1 MLDQVLVIDI
11 EATCWE
17 GPPPAGQESEI
28 IEIGICPFEIL
39 SGRRLEKRSILV
51 KPEQS
56 RVSAFC
62 RRLTGLTQEQVDKGI
77 SFGEACLILKR
88 DYLSDKRVWASYGNY
103 DRLQFERQ
111 CRYHQI
117 EYPFG
122 ADHIN
127 LKLFFALLQEL
138 RYVSLLEALNVMGHS
153 FEGSYHRGSDDA
165 WNAAGIFAEI
175 LKRHKIGGNL
185 LENESLHAVL

>member
-1 MLDQVLVIDI
+1 MAKRMLDQVLVIDI

-17 GPPPAGQESEI
+17 GPPPEGLESEI
-28 IEIGICPFEIL
+28 IEIGICPLEIL
-39 SGRRLEKRSILV
+39 SRRRLEKRSILV

-62 RRLTGLTQEQVDKGI
+62 RRLTGLTQEQVDQGI
-77 SFGEACLILKR
+77 SFAEACLILKR

-111 CRYHQI
+111 CRYHHI

-122 ADHIN
+122 EDHIN
-127 LKLFFALLQEL
+127 LKLFLALLHGL
-138 RYVSLLEALNVMGHS
+138 G
-153 FEGSYHRGSDDA
+153 
-165 WNAAGIFAEI
+165 
-175 LKRHKIGGNL
+175 
-185 LENESLHAVL
+185 